1 MVPQPGNLP
10 VYRRSAM
17 RRGRLRRRRDEVA
30 ALDLRD
36 DGELATA
43 MGRTFVDDI
52 EALGARLAVLD
63 ERLTTFERRLAEAEG
78 AAGLV
83 PEHVDVLDVQVRA
96 AKLAADVHMISLE
109 VDRLRAGA

>member
-1 MVPQPGNLP
+1 M
-10 VYRRSAM
+10 
-17 RRGRLRRRRDEVA
+17 RLRRRREEVA

-52 EALGARLAVLD
+52 ESLAARMAALDQRLS
-63 ERLTTFERRLAEAEG
+63 TFERRLTEAEG

-96 AKLAADVHMISLE
+96 AKLALDLHMVNLE
-109 VDRLRAGA
+109 LERLKAGGQTPTAGRS